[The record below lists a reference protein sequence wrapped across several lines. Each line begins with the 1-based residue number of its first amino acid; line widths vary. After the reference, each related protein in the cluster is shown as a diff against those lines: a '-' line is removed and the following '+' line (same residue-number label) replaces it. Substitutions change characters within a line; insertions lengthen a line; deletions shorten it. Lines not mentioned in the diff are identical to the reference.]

1 MAGES
6 KKLGKKKRVQGFNI
20 LEDECI
26 WMKAGV
32 INFRLCDN
40 AFDCT
45 NCPFDTAMT
54 RALEKTGLHVKEK
67 VQESWRD
74 RMRLRYG
81 DERECR
87 HMLSGRVHYK
97 ICTNDFRCEVLPHPG
112 SDQIHKRHSENR

>member
-1 MAGES
+1 MAGKS
-6 KKLGKKKRVQGFNI
+6 KRSSKTKKIQGFNI

-54 RALEKTGLHVKEK
+54 RAIEKTGPHVK
-67 VQESWRD
+67 Q
-74 RMRLRYG
+74 
-81 DERECR
+81 
-87 HMLSGRVHYK
+87 
-97 ICTNDFRCEVLPHPG
+97 
-112 SDQIHKRHSENR
+112 